1 MNLVKWKKVEDF
13 GNSYYLDLG
22 CFKGLTLLSIAV
34 HLSVFWMYMP
44 FFSLAGSVFR
54 GSVLSFELQLSA
66 LTFDVT
72 VLNFGIPDADE
83 DSLRISE

>member
-22 CFKGLTLLSIAV
+22 CFRGFTLLNIAV
-34 HLSVFWMYMP
+34 HSSMFWMYMP
-44 FFSLAGSVFR
+44 LFSLAGSILR
-54 GSVLSFELQLSA
+54 GSVLSVELQLSA

-83 DSLRISE
+83 DSLRPSE